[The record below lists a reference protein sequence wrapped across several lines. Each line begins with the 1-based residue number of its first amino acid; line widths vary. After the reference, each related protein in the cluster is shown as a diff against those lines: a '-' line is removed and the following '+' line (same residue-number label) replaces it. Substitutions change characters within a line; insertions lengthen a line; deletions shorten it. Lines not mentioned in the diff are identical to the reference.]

1 MANIL
6 SKLKLDNHHKIERF
20 GVVVLSLAL
29 ALLIVTG
36 TTVGSWYRV
45 QHRKLGSQ
53 AIYTTE
59 FKTSRTGVGGNVEQI
74 FRNNDQTAVFVLMK
88 FGSMANISSDAKNY
102 QIFLTGK
109 SSAGHT
115 EKLICAPSG
124 VLYIFGSTGYFGVY
138 LKDVN
143 GFQPQLV
150 DMTIRHNSSLVTGE
164 YGNAQDDDESFKY
177 YDQFKVLFNPGGT
190 DAVVSDSLAQGELV
204 VRDMYENMITREK
217 EHAYKIALNEDLEA
231 MQKTLGLIEE
241 YEDRLVRDKIVV
253 PDAPR
258 VIRGDKIEGP
268 SMEDGS
274 YELISSTAVTGAY
287 DFDWK
292 NGSIKEGYSDVTD
305 DVVKAAAYLNEKDAE
320 RKSDEAKAEFSIS
333 GLKWYLQGEDGLVPF
348 ENQSVEGVDS
358 TGLIQNDISNL
369 MKAWSTYYSQKVK
382 YQVTDMRPLL
392 VLEINAKDGWQNYTL
407 NDSIDLITLY

>member
-36 TTVGSWYRV
+36 TTVGSWYRA

-88 FGSMANISSDAKNY
+88 FGSMANISSDSKNY

-109 SSAGHT
+109 SSSGHT

-204 VRDMYENMITREK
+204 VRDMYESMITREK
-217 EHAYKIALNEDLEA
+217 EQAYKIALNEDLEA

-274 YELISSTAVTGAY
+274 YELTSSTAVTGAY